1 MAKTPTRGENRRGSP
16 EAIEKRR
23 AARKLNR
30 LLTEGSAGPAPG
42 DGRTERRRARLLREL
57 DEGTR
62 DPREGLKPI
71 EVLQRA
77 HDLLEL
83 GETLTALR
91 KVIRVH
97 PRPPVD
103 PAQAAALLA
112 EIHAAYGFRPEV
124 YEFLG
129 LAPEVVAAS
138 GVAGDAP
145 RRRGRPPGR

>member
-1 MAKTPTRGENRRGSP
+1 MTKAASRGENRRGSP

-23 AARKLNR
+23 AARRLNR
-30 LLTEGSAGPAPG
+30 LLTEGTVGASPA
-42 DGRTERRRARLLREL
+42 DGRTARRRARLLREL
-57 DEGTR
+57 EEGTR
-62 DPREGLKPI
+62 DPRGGLKPI

-91 KVIRVH
+91 KVIRVP

-103 PAQAAALLA
+103 PEEAASLLR
-112 EIHAAYGFRPEV
+112 EIHAAYGFRGEA

-129 LAPEVVAAS
+129 LPPEVVLAS
-138 GVAGDAP
+138 GVAGDQP
-145 RRRGRPPGR
+145 RRRGRPRGA

>member
-1 MAKTPTRGENRRGSP
+1 MVKTASRGDNRRGSP

-30 LLTEGSAGPAPG
+30 LLTEGSAGGASR
-42 DGRTERRRARLLREL
+42 DGRTARRRARLLREL

-62 DPREGLKPI
+62 DPRAGLKPI

-103 PAQAAALLA
+103 PEEARALLG
-112 EIHAAYGFRPEV
+112 EIQAAYGFRPEV

-129 LAPEVVAAS
+129 LPAEVVASS
-138 GVAGDAP
+138 GVAGEGP
-145 RRRGRPPGR
+145 RRRGRPKGS